1 MKLTTNNM
9 FPREQLTKLINK
21 LSNDNNKQR
30 KEIHRLSQMNKAY
43 ADYFAKNNIDFS
55 YNNGVVMI
63 TKNVVKDDKQYLND
77 LEMAYADCD
86 LSSIY

>member
-1 MKLTTNNM
+1 
-9 FPREQLTKLINK
+9 
-21 LSNDNNKQR
+21 
-30 KEIHRLSQMNKAY
+30 MNKAY

-55 YNNGVVMI
+55 YNNGVAMI

-86 LSSIY
+86 LNSIY